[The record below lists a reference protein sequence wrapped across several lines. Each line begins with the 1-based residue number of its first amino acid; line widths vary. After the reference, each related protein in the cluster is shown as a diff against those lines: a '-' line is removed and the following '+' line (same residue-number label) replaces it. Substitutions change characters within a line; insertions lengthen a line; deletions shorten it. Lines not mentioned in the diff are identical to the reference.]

1 MDAKE
6 LANTLADKLS
16 KIKAETLAKTLG
28 HVDSKALLDTM
39 THMNCMLRNVQTHHV
54 M

>member
-6 LANTLADKLS
+6 LANRLADKLS
-16 KIKAETLAKTLG
+16 KIKAETLG
-28 HVDSKALLDTM
+28 RVDSKALLDTM
-39 THMNCMLRNVQTHHV
+39 AHMNCMLRNVQTHHV